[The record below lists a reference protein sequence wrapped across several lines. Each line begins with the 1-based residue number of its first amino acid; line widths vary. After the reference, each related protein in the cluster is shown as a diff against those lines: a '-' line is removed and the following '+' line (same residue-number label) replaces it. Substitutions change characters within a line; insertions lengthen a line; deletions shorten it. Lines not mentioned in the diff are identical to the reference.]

1 MIKKHIYI
9 ALFLALISQ
18 LSFAQKAQR
27 LAYID
32 MAFVLENIPEYNKAQ
47 NQLDTKV
54 RAWQRRLDREKNDI
68 EALKKDF
75 SNEKA
80 LLTPELIQ
88 EREDDIYYKEQDY
101 KKLQEAYFGPK
112 GDLYLYR
119 KLLVQPIQDKVYNFI
134 QEIVIKKRYD
144 FVIDKSSDLILLY
157 TNKKY
162 DISDLVVNGIVRDQK
177 KKAIQAKRKKAKNKV
192 ANKTA
197 NKPKKTSR
205 FSRIFRKKTPKN
217 TAQKSVVN
225 KNKVISKKD
234 IVNKVAKAKNT
245 SNKDTL
251 TIVKTENKDS
261 VSVVTKPLEENTN
274 VLKKVPSND
283 VLKRIE
289 ARNAKRKVM
298 LEKIR
303 LAKEAKTKK
312 KVADRKAALDK
323 RAARIKELEKY
334 KEELIRKRDSAQ
346 QAKKGKKEKKDN

>member
-9 ALFLALISQ
+9 ALLLTLISQ
-18 LSFAQKAQR
+18 VSFAQKAQR

-32 MAFVLENIPEYNKAQ
+32 MAFVLDNIPEYNKAQ
-47 NQLDTKV
+47 NQLDSKV
-54 RAWQRRLDREKNDI
+54 KAWQRRLDREKNDI

-88 EREDDIYYKEQDY
+88 EREDDIFYKEQDY

-134 QEIVIKKRYD
+134 QEIAVKKRYD
-144 FVIDKSSDLILLY
+144 FVVDKSSDLILLY

-177 KKAIQAKRKKAKNKV
+177 KKAIQDKRKKSKNKV

-205 FSRIFRKKTPKN
+205 FSRIFRKKAPKN
-217 TAQKSVVN
+217 DTRKAVVN
-225 KNKVISKKD
+225 NNKAIGKKA
-234 IVNKVAKAKNT
+234 VAGKVAIDKTT

-251 TIVKTENKDS
+251 TTVKIENKDS
-261 VSVVTKPLEENTN
+261 VSVATKPLEENTN
-274 VLKKVPSND
+274 VLKEVPSND

-289 ARNAKRKVM
+289 ARNAKRKIM

-303 LAKEAKTKK
+303 LAKEAKNKK

-346 QAKKGKKEKKDN
+346 QAKRDKKAKKDN

>member
-9 ALFLALISQ
+9 ALFLTLISQ
-18 LSFAQKAQR
+18 LNFAQKAQR
-27 LAYID
+27 LAYVD
-32 MAFVLENIPEYNKAQ
+32 MAFVLENIPDYAKAQ

-54 RAWQRRLDREKNDI
+54 KAWQRRLDREKNDI

-88 EREDDIYYKEQDY
+88 EREDDIFYKEQDY

-134 QEIVIKKRYD
+134 QEIAVKKRYD

-157 TNKKY
+157 TNKSY
-162 DISDLVVNGIVRDQK
+162 DISDLVVNNILRERQ
-177 KKAIQAKRKKAKNKV
+177 KKAIQAKRKKAKQTVSNKG
-192 ANKTA
+192 AKTSK
-197 NKPKKTSR
+197 KPSR
-205 FSRIFRKKTPKN
+205 FSRIFRKKSTKNIPKN
-217 TAQKSVVN
+217 TVVN
-225 KNKVISKKD
+225 KKET
-234 IVNKVAKAKNT
+234 VNNSA
-245 SNKDTL
+245 NKDTL
-251 TIVKTENKDS
+251 TIVKTVEKDS
-261 VSVVTKPLEENTN
+261 VTVATKPLDEDTN
-274 VLKKVPSND
+274 VLKEVPSND

-289 ARNAKRKVM
+289 ARNAKRKIM

-312 KVADRKAALDK
+312 KAADRKAAIDK
-323 RAARIKELEKY
+323 RAARIKELNKY
-334 KEELIRKRDSAQ
+334 KEELIRKRDSAK
-346 QAKKGKKEKKDN
+346 QAKKEKKDN

>member
-1 MIKKHIYI
+1 MTKKHIYI
-9 ALFLALISQ
+9 ALLLTLISQ

-32 MAFVLENIPEYNKAQ
+32 MAFVLDNIPEYNKAQ
-47 NQLDTKV
+47 NQLDSKV
-54 RAWQRRLDREKNDI
+54 KAWQRRLEREKNDI

-134 QEIVIKKRYD
+134 QEIAVKKRYD
-144 FVIDKSSDLILLY
+144 FVVDKSSDLILLY

-177 KKAIQAKRKKAKNKV
+177 KKAIQDKRKKAKNKV

-205 FSRIFRKKTPKN
+205 FGRIFRKKAPKN
-217 TAQKSVVN
+217 NTRKAVVN
-225 KNKVISKKD
+225 KNKAIGKKVVVAGKVVIDKT
-234 IVNKVAKAKNT
+234 T

-251 TIVKTENKDS
+251 MTVKIENKDS
-261 VSVVTKPLEENTN
+261 VSVETKPLEENTN
-274 VLKKVPSND
+274 VLKEVPSND

-289 ARNAKRKVM
+289 ARNAKRKIM

-303 LAKEAKTKK
+303 LAKEAKNKK

-334 KEELIRKRDSAQ
+334 KEELNRKRDSAQ
-346 QAKKGKKEKKDN
+346 QARKDKKKKDN

>member
-9 ALFLALISQ
+9 ALFLTLVSQ

-32 MAFVLENIPEYNKAQ
+32 MAFVLENVPEYSKAQ

-119 KLLVQPIQDKVYNFI
+119 KLLVQPIQDKVYNYI
-134 QEIVIKKRYD
+134 QEIAVKKRYD

-157 TNKKY
+157 TNKRF

-177 KKAIQAKRKKAKNKV
+177 QKAIQAKRKKAKNKV
-192 ANKTA
+192 ANKTV
-197 NKPKKTSR
+197 NKSKKTSR
-205 FSRIFRKKTPKN
+205 FSRIFRKKTAKN
-217 TAQKSVVN
+217 TVQKSVVN
-225 KNKVISKKD
+225 KSKVTGKKD
-234 IVNKVAKAKNT
+234 VVSKVAIDVNT

-251 TIVKTENKDS
+251 TTAKIETKDTIS
-261 VSVVTKPLEENTN
+261 VATKPLDKDTSII
-274 VLKKVPSND
+274 KDVPSND

-289 ARNAKRKVM
+289 ARNAKRKIM

-312 KVADRKAALDK
+312 KAADRKAALDK

-346 QAKKGKKEKKDN
+346 QARKDKKKKDN

>member
-9 ALFLALISQ
+9 ALFLTLISQ
-18 LSFAQKAQR
+18 VGFAQKAQR

-47 NQLDTKV
+47 SQLDIKV
-54 RAWQRRLDREKNDI
+54 SAWQRRLDREKNDI

-88 EREDDIYYKEQDY
+88 EREDDIFYKEQDY

-119 KLLVQPIQDKVYNFI
+119 KLLVQPIQDKVYNAI
-134 QEIVIKKRYD
+134 QEIAVKKRYD
-144 FVIDKSSDLILLY
+144 LVFDKSSDLILLY
-157 TNKKY
+157 TNKQF

-177 KKAIQAKRKKAKNKV
+177 QKAIQAKRKKTKNIV
-192 ANKTA
+192 VNKAVNT
-197 NKPKKTSR
+197 PKKPSR

-217 TAQKSVVN
+217 NTQNAVVN
-225 KNKVISKKD
+225 KNKVIDKKEEVD
-234 IVNKVAKAKNT
+234 KVAIDKTT

-251 TIVKTENKDS
+251 ATVKTENKDS

-274 VLKKVPSND
+274 VLKEVPSND

-289 ARNAKRKVM
+289 ARNAKRKIM

-303 LAKEAKTKK
+303 LAKEAKTNKK
-312 KVADRKAALDK
+312 AADRKAALDK

-346 QAKKGKKEKKDN
+346 QANKDKKEKKDN